1 MDHGPA
7 GGARELPLF
16 GPRATGPGRPG
27 RKHTLSHK
35 SEVLNAKHVRWV
47 PNESRHLSDHSV
59 AIRPATPR

>member
-7 GGARELPLF
+7 APLF
-16 GPRATGPGRPG
+16 RARPAAGGPGRPG

-59 AIRPATPR
+59 AIRPAKPR